1 MATTETNALYTP
13 RDAGNVR
20 TFSRWFIAAITGFIT
35 TTILLSGKFLEPGP
49 VAWAL
54 TAVTIALL
62 GMMVR
67 SYVLFIREADELLRK
82 IQLEALA
89 ISFGATV
96 VFMMGYR
103 LCERLGAPKLDVND
117 PMMVAAIMFAVWQWV
132 GAQRYGGGEQ

>member
-1 MATTETNALYTP
+1 MATTNTNALYTP

-20 TFSRWFIAAITGFIT
+20 IFSRWFIAAMMSFIT
-35 TTILLSGKFLEPGP
+35 ATILLSEKILEPGP
-49 VAWAL
+49 VAWVL

-62 GMMVR
+62 GMTVR

-89 ISFGATV
+89 IAFGATV

-103 LCERLGAPKLDVND
+103 LCERLGAPKLDIND

-132 GAQRYGGGEQ
+132 GVQRYGGGEQ